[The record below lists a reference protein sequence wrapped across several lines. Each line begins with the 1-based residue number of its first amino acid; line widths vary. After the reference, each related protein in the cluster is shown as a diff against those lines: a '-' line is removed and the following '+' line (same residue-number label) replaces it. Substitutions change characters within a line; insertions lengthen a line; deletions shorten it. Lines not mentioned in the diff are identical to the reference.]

1 MTSEVMD
8 GGGPFSDTASAAV
21 TAREATKMKKGV
33 FGQWFVVLCLFSV
46 FVLWASG
53 SSREVSAMGKGK
65 TASASDST
73 DVASIRQLGQDMGDA
88 MVAGDIDKLNQ
99 IYADDWATVTSSGKV
114 VTKENLLSDFKSFHD
129 KLVWFENGPI
139 DVQVYGD
146 VAVANGT
153 VKEKRIR
160 DGKDT
165 SGEFAYMDLLKK
177 RAGKWVVVRSAG
189 ARLK

>member
-1 MTSEVMD
+1 
-8 GGGPFSDTASAAV
+8 
-21 TAREATKMKKGV
+21 MKKSV
-33 FGQWFVVLCLFSV
+33 FSQWLVVLCLFSA
-46 FVLWASG
+46 FAWWASG
-53 SSREVSAMGKGK
+53 SIRQVSAMDKGK
-65 TASASDST
+65 SALASDSA
-73 DVASIRQLGQDMGDA
+73 DVAAIKQLGQDMGDA

-99 IYADDWATVTSSGKV
+99 IYADDWATVTSSGRI
-114 VTKENLLSDFKSFHD
+114 VTKENLLGDFKSFHD

-160 DGKDT
+160 NGKDT
-165 SGEFAYMDLLKK
+165 SGEFAYVDLLKK

>member
-1 MTSEVMD
+1 V
-8 GGGPFSDTASAAV
+8 
-21 TAREATKMKKGV
+21 KKSIS
-33 FGQWFVVLCLFSV
+33 GQWFVVLCLFS
-46 FVLWASG
+46 FVVWWAAG
-53 SSREVSAMGKGK
+53 SSRQASALANGKS
-65 TASASDST
+65 ASASDST
-73 DVASIRQLGQDMGDA
+73 DVAAIRQLGQDMGNA
-88 MVAGDIDKLNQ
+88 MVAGDINKLNQ

-114 VTKENLLSDFKSFHD
+114 VTKENLLGDFKSFHD

-165 SGEFAYMDLLKK
+165 SGEFAYVDLLRK

>member
-33 FGQWFVVLCLFSV
+33 YGQWFVVLCLFSV

>member
-1 MTSEVMD
+1 
-8 GGGPFSDTASAAV
+8 
-21 TAREATKMKKGV
+21 MKKRV
-33 FGQWFVVLCLFSV
+33 FSLWFVVLCLFSA
-46 FVLWASG
+46 FVGWASG
-53 SSREVSAMGKGK
+53 SVREASAMGNAKS
-65 TASASDST
+65 ASAGDSA
-73 DVASIRQLGQDMGDA
+73 DVAAIRQIGEDMGNA
-88 MVAGDIDKLNQ
+88 MVAGDIEKLNQ
-99 IYADDWATVTSSGKV
+99 IYADDWATVTSSGTV
-114 VTKENLLSDFKSFHD
+114 VTKENLLNDFKSFHD
-129 KLVWFENGPI
+129 KLMWFENGPI

-146 VAVANGT
+146 VAVANGI

>member
-1 MTSEVMD
+1 
-8 GGGPFSDTASAAV
+8 
-21 TAREATKMKKGV
+21 MKKSV
-33 FGQWFVVLCLFSV
+33 LRKWFAVLCLFSA
-46 FVLWASG
+46 FVWWASG
-53 SSREVSAMGKGK
+53 SIRGVSAMGKGE
-65 TASASDST
+65 SAPAGDSA
-73 DVASIRQLGQDMGDA
+73 DVAAIRQLGQDMGNA

-99 IYADDWATVTSSGKV
+99 IYADDWATVTSTGKI
-114 VTKENLLSDFKSFHD
+114 VTKQNLLGDFKSFHD

-153 VKEKRIR
+153 VKEKRVR

>member
-1 MTSEVMD
+1 
-8 GGGPFSDTASAAV
+8 
-21 TAREATKMKKGV
+21 
-33 FGQWFVVLCLFSV
+33 
-46 FVLWASG
+46 
-53 SSREVSAMGKGK
+53 MGKGK

-73 DVASIRQLGQDMGDA
+73 DVNAIKQLGQDMGNA

-99 IYADDWATVTSSGKV
+99 IYADDWASVTSSGKV
-114 VTKENLLSDFKSFHD
+114 VTKENLLGDFKSFHD

-146 VAVANGT
+146 VAVANGI

-189 ARLK
+189 ARVK